1 MVSLHLPDRWVG
13 FVDLHMGGSIP
24 TRRSVVLTARG
35 TCQPGKVFGT
45 CVPNTMSATIL
56 VAPASDKLSGYLQKF
71 NWLYMLLK

>member
-1 MVSLHLPDRWVG
+1 
-13 FVDLHMGGSIP
+13 MGGSIP

-35 TCQPGKVFGT
+35 TCQPGRDMTNGKVFGA